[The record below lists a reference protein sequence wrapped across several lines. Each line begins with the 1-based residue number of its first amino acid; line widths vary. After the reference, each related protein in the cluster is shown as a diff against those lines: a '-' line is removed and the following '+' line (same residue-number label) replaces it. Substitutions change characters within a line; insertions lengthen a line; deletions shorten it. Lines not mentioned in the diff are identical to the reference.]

1 MSKLENCRAC
11 GSEKLS
17 LVIDLGLQPLAN
29 NLLAPNDSV
38 ADEPRFPLD
47 VRVCEKCWLMQ
58 LGFTVPPVRM
68 FADYVY
74 FSSFSAH
81 MLRHAA
87 EAVTRYTQEK
97 SLGPNSFVVE
107 VASNDGYLLKN
118 FVQQGVPCLGVE
130 PAANIAEVARKAG
143 VPTLC
148 EFFGQQTSERIRAEQ
163 GPADLILGNNVFA
176 HAPDINDF
184 VAGIQALLD
193 VDGWAILEFPY
204 AVDMLQ
210 KVEFD
215 TIYHEHIFYL
225 NLTPLIPVFA
235 RHGLEIFDV
244 ERLEIH
250 GGSLRISVAHAGRQ
264 RIKNEVSATLAQ
276 ERALGVDGLAFYAQ
290 FNNAAESVRAELSQ
304 FLDRQQAA
312 GKTIAA
318 YGASAKGST
327 LLNYLGRPSGHIR
340 FIADRSTYK
349 QGKLS
354 PGMHIPIVSSE
365 ELVARRPDFALLL
378 VWNFAEEIIVQQQAY
393 LAAGGVFVTPVPR
406 LKLTSQQDR

>member
-1 MSKLENCRAC
+1 
-11 GSEKLS
+11 
-17 LVIDLGLQPLAN
+17 
-29 NLLAPNDSV
+29 
-38 ADEPRFPLD
+38 
-47 VRVCEKCWLMQ
+47 
-58 LGFTVPPVRM
+58 
-68 FADYVY
+68 
-74 FSSFSAH
+74 

-87 EAVTRYTQEK
+87 EAAARYTQEK
-97 SLGPNSFVVE
+97 SLGSKSFVVE

-118 FVQQGVPCLGVE
+118 FVHRGVPCLGVE

-148 EFFGQQTSERIRAEQ
+148 KFFGQQTAERIRAEQ

-184 VAGIQALLD
+184 VAGIQALLAE
-193 VDGWAILEFPY
+193 DGWAILEFPY

-250 GGSLRISVAHAGRQ
+250 GGSLRIFVAHAGRQ
-264 RIKNEVSATLAQ
+264 RIKNEVSTTLAQ
-276 ERALGVDGLAFYAQ
+276 ERALGVDCLAFYAQ
-290 FNNAAESVRAELSQ
+290 FNNAAERVRAELSQ
-304 FLDRQQAA
+304 FLDEQQAA

-354 PGMHIPIVSSE
+354 PGAHIPIVSSE

-378 VWNFAEEIIVQQQAY
+378 VWNFAEEIIIQQQAY
-393 LAAGGVFVTPVPR
+393 LAAGGVFVTPVPQ
-406 LKLTSQQDR
+406 LKLISQSSR